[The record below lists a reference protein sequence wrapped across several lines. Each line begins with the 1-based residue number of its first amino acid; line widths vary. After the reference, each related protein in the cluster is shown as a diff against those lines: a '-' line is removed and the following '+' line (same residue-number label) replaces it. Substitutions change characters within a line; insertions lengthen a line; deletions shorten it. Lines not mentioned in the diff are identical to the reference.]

1 MYLFST
7 ITRGIYRHVFHI
19 DGAVYIGTLT
29 TFSINET
36 SSHQVS
42 EMLSHAFKR
51 IIMDD
56 YKTIQERLI
65 YTDNYVDLYQHIDDV
80 LLKKIIEKL

>member
-19 DGAVYIGTLT
+19 DGTVHIGTLT
-29 TFSINET
+29 IFSINET
-36 SSHQVS
+36 TSHQVS
-42 EMLSHAFKR
+42 SILSPVFKR

-65 YTDNYVDLYQHIDDV
+65 CTDNYVDLYQHIDDV
-80 LLKKIIEKL
+80 LLKKIIDKL

>member
-19 DGAVYIGTLT
+19 DGAVHIGTLT
-29 TFSINET
+29 TLSINEN

-42 EMLSHAFKR
+42 EINSHIFKR
-51 IIMDD
+51 IIMRDHE
-56 YKTIQERLI
+56 TIQERLI
-65 YTDNYVDLYQHIDDV
+65 ITDNYVDLYQHIDDA
-80 LLKKIIEKL
+80 LLNKILDKI